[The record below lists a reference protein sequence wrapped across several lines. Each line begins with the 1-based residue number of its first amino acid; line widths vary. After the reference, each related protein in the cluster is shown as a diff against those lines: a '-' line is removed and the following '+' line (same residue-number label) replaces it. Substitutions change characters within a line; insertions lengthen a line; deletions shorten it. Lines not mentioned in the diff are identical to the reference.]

1 MRYLG
6 IDYGTKKIGLAI
18 GDDET
23 KIASPLD
30 VATSIDD
37 VVQMIREEGID
48 AIVVGIPMSVG
59 EFHSSDQLDI
69 TKGFVDLLKQKI
81 ELPVHVIDE
90 RHTTAEANRL
100 IDEQGAQAEEDALAA
115 MIILQAYFDEMK

>member
-23 KIASPLD
+23 KIASPLE
-30 VATSIDD
+30 VVSSIDD
-37 VVQMIREEGID
+37 ITKLIALEGVE
-48 AIVVGIPMSVG
+48 AMVVGIPMKTG
-59 EFHSSDQLDI
+59 EHHSSDQLDK
-69 TKGFVDLLKQKI
+69 TKAFIEELKKNTNV
-81 ELPVHVIDE
+81 PVYEVDE

-100 IDEQGAQAEEDALAA
+100 IDEQGAQADEDALAA
-115 MIILQAYFDEMK
+115 MVILQEYFDKN